1 MIVDTAARLDFTIS
15 GMTCAACAQR
25 IERVVSRLPGVH
37 PRVNLATETA
47 SVAFDGPPDVA
58 AVVAAVQRAGYGATL
73 RADPAAASAAD
84 RARRVADF
92 AALKRDVVLAAIFT
106 LPLLATMVPMLTGG
120 HGGVHADASM
130 DMIPRGWQWLLATP
144 VQLWAGRRF
153 YVGAWHSLRGGAAN
167 MDVLVALGTSIA
179 YVYSAVVTSL
189 GREDLHVYFEAS
201 AAVITLVLLGKLL
214 EARSK
219 ARTSAALEALVRL
232 APKTAR
238 VMRDGAARDVAIE
251 DVVPGDVFI
260 VRGGEAVPVDGV
272 VREGRSGTDES
283 MLTGESMP
291 VDKEPGA
298 RVYAG
303 TQNLQGVLTC
313 VAEGVG
319 ASTRLAAIIRQVGE
333 AQGSRAPVQALA
345 DRVSA
350 IFVPVV
356 LVIALVT
363 LAATGWLTGDW
374 QRALVSAVAVLVIAC
389 PCALGLATPT
399 AIVVGTGRA
408 AQLGILVRDAT
419 ALEHAAGITRVA
431 VDKTGTLTEGQPR
444 VVERFVVEGAEPVA
458 ALSLA
463 AGLAE
468 RSTHPLSRAI
478 AAELR
483 VQGARAA
490 VLDNAVDIPGRG
502 VEAELAGDEVKL
514 GSPARL
520 LASEAVAVA
529 TGGVAAGDRARIAA
543 WQREGRTVVVATRAG
558 ALQAAFA
565 LADPVRASSRKAVE
579 RLVSRGIGV
588 TMLTGDNET
597 TARTVAAAVGIDD
610 VRAALSP
617 GDKVDAIR
625 AMKADGE
632 VVGMVGDGI
641 NDAAALAVADVSF
654 AMAAGSDIAAK
665 AADVTLVRNDLEA
678 AVDAIELSR
687 ATLRKVRQN
696 LFFAFAYNVLGI
708 PLAALGMLDPVFAG
722 AAMAASSVSVV
733 TNALLLRRFAPSP
746 AHPTR

>member
-1 MIVDTAARLDFTIS
+1 MDKALDRQARLEFTVT

-37 PRVNLATETA
+37 PHVNLATETA
-47 SVAFDGPPDVA
+47 SVTFDGAPDAAGVIA
-58 AVVAAVQRAGYGATL
+58 AVARAGYGATL
-73 RADPAAASAAD
+73 REDPESAGAAD
-84 RARRVADF
+84 HERRARHL
-92 AALKRDVVLAAIFT
+92 AALKRDVALAVVLT
-106 LPLLATMVPMLTGG
+106 LPLLAAMLPMLGG
-120 HGGVHADASM
+120 GAHM

-144 VQLWAGRRF
+144 VQLWVGRRF

-167 MDVLVALGTSIA
+167 MDVLIVLGTTIA
-179 YVYSAVVTSL
+179 YAYSAVVTML
-189 GREDLHVYFEAS
+189 GRDDLHVYFEAS

-219 ARTSAALEALVRL
+219 ARTSAALEALVKL

-238 VMRDGAARDVAIE
+238 VIRDGVARDLPIE
-251 DVVPGDVFI
+251 AVVPGDVFV

-272 VREGRSGTDES
+272 VREGSSGVDES

-291 VDKEPGA
+291 VDKAAGA

-303 TQNLQGVLTC
+303 TQNLQGALTC

-319 ASTRLAAIIRQVGE
+319 AATRLAAIIRQVGE

-350 IFVPVV
+350 VFVPAV
-356 LVIALVT
+356 LVVALVT
-363 LAATGWLTGDW
+363 LAATWWLTGDG

-419 ALEHAAGITRVA
+419 ALEHAAKLSRIG
-431 VDKTGTLTEGQPR
+431 VDKTGTLTEGAPR
-444 VVERFVVEGAEPVA
+444 VVERLVATDADPAA
-458 ALSLA
+458 ALALA
-463 AGLAE
+463 AGLAGA
-468 RSTHPLSRAI
+468 STHPLSRAI
-478 AAELR
+478 AADLHA
-483 VQGARAA
+483 QGVVAA
-490 VLDNAVDIPGRG
+490 ALEHAADVPGAG
-502 VEAELAGDEVKL
+502 VEARLDGADVRLGALARL
-514 GSPARL
+514 GAAPSPA
-520 LASEAVAVA
+520 
-529 TGGVAAGDRARIAA
+529 DRARIDGWQAA
-543 WQREGRTVVVATRAG
+543 GRTTVVAVRAG
-558 ALQAAFA
+558 QVEAAFA
-565 LADPVRASSRKAVE
+565 LADPVRTTSADAVA
-579 RLVSRGIGV
+579 RLEANGIGV
-588 TMLTGDNET
+588 TMLTGDNAV
-597 TARTVAAAVGIDD
+597 TARAVAAAVGIGD

-617 GDKVDAIR
+617 VDKVAALE
-625 AMKADGE
+625 AMKAEGQ
-632 VVGMVGDGI
+632 VVGMAGDGI
-641 NDAAALAVADVSF
+641 NDAAALAAADVSF

-678 AVDAIELSR
+678 VVDAVELAR

-708 PLAALGMLDPVFAG
+708 PLAAFGMLDPVFAG

-733 TNALLLRRFAPSP
+733 GNALLLRRFAPSR
-746 AHPTR
+746 HPVNR